1 MTPMIDIVFLLL
13 IFFVWTAS
21 FQVTEFLLPTHL
33 LTSGGTALDTAPDP
47 ELLDLERIVV
57 RIVWRG
63 QEPAWEL
70 NGLPVESLV
79 ILRQKLDSVAKIRS
93 DIPVVL
99 DPDSELP
106 LGDIIA
112 VYDLSRQIGFAKVQF
127 AASME
132 KFQ

>member
-1 MTPMIDIVFLLL
+1 MTPMIDVVFLLL

-21 FQVTEFLLPTHL
+21 FQVAEFLLPTHL
-33 LTSGGTALDTAPDP
+33 LTSAGTTLDTEPDP

-63 QEPAWEL
+63 QQPAWEL
-70 NGLPVESLV
+70 NGLPVENLV
-79 ILRQKLDSVAKIRS
+79 ILRQKLDSIAKIRS

-106 LGDIIA
+106 LGDMID

-127 AASME
+127 ASSMD
-132 KFQ
+132 KSQ